1 MSSSSFFTAAHDFVV
16 HNSSFRNDTYVA
28 GNLNYNVRHGQ
39 EDIAAGQGLAIL
51 RRDAVSR
58 GASHYAEQRFPPP
71 NCHPGTR
78 SQILE
83 ILKKWITNDHKSTS
97 IYWIYGAAGVGKS
110 AVAQTIAETFVQHI
124 VNGIPEGRLA
134 ASFFFSR
141 VDASRN
147 NLSLFFTT
155 IAHQLA
161 TSPVLRPHLGAYID
175 LAIRHNPNILHETL
189 ERQFQE
195 LIVNPCAKLPPDTWK
210 NLPRLIIID
219 GLDEC
224 VDIKSQE
231 RLLSIIRQS
240 KTKTDPPFPFDFL
253 MCSRPEPRI
262 RNAFNHPDFYSI
274 LDRNDLG
281 ESFESGKDI
290 ASYLRDGF
298 SRIQQNHESFSAHV
312 EPDWPGD
319 GIIQQLVQRACG
331 QFIYA
336 ATVLKYIG
344 DYRGLPTER
353 LEIILKITVPDGFAS
368 PYPDLDLLYMQILSA
383 VQDEDKDI
391 FLDIMAHL
399 LEPGAL
405 HPIFYG
411 KKDAFSIEGLFFLPE
426 GKAQTLFFG
435 LHSVLDIPE
444 NDNDNITIRHASF
457 VDFLTD
463 RKRSGIYYV
472 DIGREAK
479 HERIALYLIKR
490 LVYSIKNNDRLK
502 YMNSKFDIFAWEFWI
517 IRCRQVGSSPGS
529 RLFAALEEFD
539 LCELMKTPIRYTI
552 LEDYIP
558 VLRQCINIADWKS
571 SHPQLQRHISQYRL
585 FKDGFR
591 VQIPTSLQT
600 RDRDEMKMAVSVLKY
615 QLCLYQPNMWDV
627 ISVLMN
633 RQLSPEHV
641 GNVLCSSW
649 PCPTILPLDPESQSN
664 EMRSTVDAVVDV
676 RFSECHKE
684 ITLQCL
690 QIIRMESQHAKDS
703 IIYAKDEWI
712 NHLLETTPSKETLSV
727 LLRNLSLLQSS
738 EDAEKAL
745 GWVEKSGHSRSR
757 NKAIQA
763 LTKRTVKLVDVE
775 ERRKPHF
782 KRYWFSCI
790 CM

>member
-1 MSSSSFFTAAHDFVV
+1 MSLFMNAQKFAIHDTSFT
-16 HNSSFRNDTYVA
+16 NVA
-28 GNLNYNVRHGQ
+28 GDLNYNFHLRHGEEEQ
-39 EDIAAGQGLAIL
+39 EDTPGQGLDIL
-51 RRDAVSR
+51 YQNAVA

-71 NCHPGTR
+71 NCYPGTR
-78 SQILE
+78 TRILE

-110 AVAQTIAETFVQHI
+110 AVAQTISETFVQHI

-134 ASFFFSR
+134 ASLFFSHA
-141 VDASRN
+141 DLSRN

-161 TSPVLRPHLGAYID
+161 TSPLLGPLLGRYID
-175 LAIRHNPNILHETL
+175 LANLCKHNIVHAAL
-189 ERQFQE
+189 EQQFQE
-195 LIVNPCAKLPPDTWK
+195 LITNALTFA
-210 NLPRLIIID
+210 
-219 GLDEC
+219 
-224 VDIKSQE
+224 SQE

-240 KTKTDPPFPFDFL
+240 KTNTDPPFPFDFL

-290 ASYLRDGF
+290 ASYLRDGL

-344 DYRGLPTER
+344 DYHGLPTQR
-353 LEIILKITVPDGFAS
+353 LEIILNITVPDGFAS

-399 LEPGAL
+399 LKPGAL
-405 HPIFYG
+405 YDIFYN
-411 KKDAFSIEGLFFLPE
+411 KKDAFSIEGLFFLPK
-426 GKAQTLFFG
+426 GKVQVLFFA
-435 LHSVLDIPE
+435 LHSVLVIPK
-444 NDNDNITIRHASF
+444 NDRENITIPHASF
-457 VDFLTD
+457 VEFLTD
-463 RKRSGIYYV
+463 KKRSGKYYV
-472 DIGREAK
+472 DIGPEAQ

-490 LVYSIKNNDRLK
+490 LVYLIKNNDRLK
-502 YMNSKFDIFAWEFWI
+502 YMNLRFNHYALTRWTSHCSKVE
-517 IRCRQVGSSPGS
+517 SSPGS
-529 RLFAALEEFD
+529 RFLAALEDLD
-539 LCELMKTPIRYTI
+539 LCELLKTPIGFSSLTEYI
-552 LEDYIP
+552 L
-558 VLRQCINIADWKS
+558 VLQQCINIADWKS

-615 QLCLYQPNMWDV
+615 QLCLSRPYMWDV

-633 RQLSPEHV
+633 RQLSPEDV
-641 GNVLCSSW
+641 GNVLRSLW
-649 PCPTILPLDPESQSN
+649 PCPTILPLDPELQSN
-664 EMRSTVDAVVDV
+664 EMRSTVDAVVDDNSFEYELV
-676 RFSECHKE
+676 GIMGINLLGMMVSDRFIQEDKTMSRLKIKIKSVQGSRARRSHG
-684 ITLQCL
+684 Q
-690 QIIRMESQHAKDS
+690 SGVS
-703 IIYAKDEWI
+703 I
-712 NHLLETTPSKETLSV
+712 
-727 LLRNLSLLQSS
+727 
-738 EDAEKAL
+738 
-745 GWVEKSGHSRSR
+745 
-757 NKAIQA
+757 
-763 LTKRTVKLVDVE
+763 
-775 ERRKPHF
+775 
-782 KRYWFSCI
+782 
-790 CM
+790 